1 LSLPASSK
9 KWECVRP
16 SEAMNWDCTL
26 TEERLSDSL
35 AEALLPEESAAFR
48 AHTADCERC
57 RQLVARVG
65 GIVVQLQQLPP
76 IQEPPFLASRIVAL
90 TRGMP
95 PGNSATERWPWAIWQ
110 TRFVMGLATVAA
122 TALIVFHAL
131 SAGAP
136 SKLQFSPAS
145 LYRGANRRAHLTYA
159 RGVKFVNDLRVVY
172 EIQSRLSSQPEPD
185 SQPAP
190 EERRPDSDALPR
202 PQTDRP
208 PRGLAPRRFAELAV
222 LRFYGGP
229 QSGLSRT
236 FRSVP

>member
-1 LSLPASSK
+1 MRASSK
-9 KWECVRP
+9 KWECARP

-26 TEERLSDSL
+26 TEERLSDALSGT
-35 AEALLPEESAAFR
+35 LLPEESAAFR
-48 AHTADCERC
+48 AHTAKCERC
-57 RQLVARVG
+57 GQLVARVG
-65 GIVVQLQQLPP
+65 GIVSQLQELPP
-76 IQEPPFLASRIVAL
+76 IQEPPFLASRIIAL

-95 PGNSATERWPWAIWQ
+95 LGNSATQRWPAIWQ

-172 EIQSRLSSQPEPD
+172 EIQSRLSLQPEPD
-185 SQPAP
+185 SRPAP
-190 EERRPDSDALPR
+190 EHRRPDSDALPR
-202 PQTDRP
+202 PEIDRP
-208 PRGLAPRRFAELAV
+208 PIGAPRRSAELAV
-222 LRFYGGP
+222 LMFYDRP
-229 QSGLSRT
+229 QSVLSRT
-236 FRSVP
+236 LRSLP